1 MPYLDIDAGRI
12 YYEEHGRGEPLL
24 CIQGLAMDVSGWRPQ
39 IPAWS
44 ARYRVIV
51 FDNRD
56 VGRSF
61 YATEPYDIRT
71 LATDTIAVADR
82 LGLDRF
88 HLIGS
93 SMGGAIA
100 QELALAHPERVR
112 SMTLCVTYGGNGRW
126 GRERNRLALATAA
139 AQNDE
144 DFSSELM
151 LLTLSEETFDEL
163 GPQLEMMARMVRAY
177 PYRQRRDGYLRQLE
191 ATATHE
197 TRERLGTLRMPVH
210 VIAAEQDL
218 FVPVWKS
225 RELAR
230 LIPGARLSVIAGAA
244 HAVNLERTAEY
255 NALVL
260 EFLRD
265 HDGHE
270 DRGGR
275 AAVGGS

>member
-1 MPYLDIDAGRI
+1 VPYVDIDAGRI
-12 YYEEHGRGEPLL
+12 YYEEHGRGEPVL
-24 CIQGLAMDVSGWRPQ
+24 CIHGLAMDVSGWRPQ

-44 ARYRVIV
+44 RHFRVVV

-71 LATDTIAVADR
+71 LAADTIALADA

-88 HLIGS
+88 HLVGS

-100 QELALAHPERVR
+100 QEVALSHPGRVR
-112 SMTLCVTYGGNGRW
+112 SLTLCVTYGGNGRW
-126 GRERNRLALATAA
+126 GDERNRLALAAAA
-139 AQNDE
+139 AQSDE
-144 DFSSELM
+144 DFSAELM
-151 LLTLSEETFDEL
+151 LLTLSEQTFEEL

-177 PYRQRRDGYLRQLE
+177 PYRQRREGYLRQLQ

-197 TRERLGTLRMPVH
+197 TRERLGALRMPVH

-230 LIPGARLSVIAGAA
+230 LIPGARLSVIEGAA
-244 HAVNLERTAEY
+244 HAVNLERTSEF

-260 EFLRD
+260 EFLRE
-265 HDGHE
+265 HSGHA
-270 DRGGR
+270 DRGERR
-275 AAVGGS
+275 AVSGP